1 MWNAASV
8 RERVEQGGEGA
19 TMSRARTT
27 RDPIEIRLWVEEH
40 GGAPA
45 ADRAGVLRID
55 FRAGGR
61 SPEAAW
67 VRWFERFDTSG
78 LALRYL
84 PEGGSLCHEL
94 VSGPADDE
102 RHGAA
107 IPPASLKPARARP
120 VAYLRLADR

>member
-1 MWNAASV
+1 
-8 RERVEQGGEGA
+8 
-19 TMSRARTT
+19 MSRARTT

-40 GGAPA
+40 GGVPH
-45 ADRAGVLRID
+45 ADGAGVLRID
-55 FRAGGR
+55 FRAAAR

-67 VRWFERFDTSG
+67 VRWFELFEANG

-84 PEGGSLCHEL
+84 PEGASPCHEL

-102 RHGAA
+102 RHGALRR
-107 IPPASLKPARARP
+107 PASVRPARLRP

>member
-1 MWNAASV
+1 
-8 RERVEQGGEGA
+8 
-19 TMSRARTT
+19 MSRARTT

-55 FRAGGR
+55 FRRAGR
-61 SPEAAW
+61 PPEAAW
-67 VRWFERFDTSG
+67 VRWFERFETNG

-84 PEGGSLCHEL
+84 PEGASLCHEL

-107 IPPASLKPARARP
+107 ARPATVRPARVKP